1 MMIRDELLKECAKTI
16 NFLVDVPINIGGRW
30 GTFPFVT

>member
-1 MMIRDELLKECAKTI
+1 MTISDDLLKECAKAI
-16 NFLVDVPINIGGRW
+16 NFSVDVPINIGGRW